1 MTKEAEAHIKKA
13 ELVLFL
19 VNEPVMEEWIIV
31 HAKNAQNLATIYF
44 SQSNRADAYRLI
56 SEEILLSLERYDF
69 VCVIFYGHPTVFAH
83 PGLDAIKKAKQI
95 GVETKVL
102 PAVSAEDCLFADL
115 EIDPGDCG
123 CYSVEA
129 TDLLVYQRCPDI
141 SSHLIIWQI
150 GMLGNL
156 GHESIVKLEAME
168 LFIKHLLDFYSGD
181 HLVVLYEASFYPG
194 IDCSIKKIMLK
205 DLAGQRI
212 SRISTLYIP
221 PWKKN
226 KANLLVLKK
235 LGLS

>member
-13 ELVLFL
+13 EVVLFL
-19 VNEPVMEEWIIV
+19 VNEPVMEEWITV
-31 HAKNAQNLATIYF
+31 HAKNSKNLATIYF

-56 SEEILLSLERYDF
+56 SKEILLILECYDF
-69 VCVIFYGHPTVFAH
+69 VCVVFYGHPTVFAR
-83 PGLDAIKKAKQI
+83 PGLDAIKKAKEI
-95 GVETKVL
+95 GVETKIL

-129 TDLLVYQRCPDI
+129 TDLLVFQRCPDI

-156 GHESIVKLEAME
+156 GHEAKIKLEAMV
-168 LFIKHLLDFYSGD
+168 LFVKYLLNFYPD
-181 HLVVLYEASFYPG
+181 NHMVVLYEASFYPG
-194 IDCSIKKIMLK
+194 INCAIKKIMLK
-205 DLAGQRI
+205 DLSGQQI
-212 SRISTLYIP
+212 SKISTLYVP

-226 KANLLVLKK
+226 TPNLVVLKK